1 MADFNQM
8 GITVDQLMN
17 IVKQNVIPDDG
28 EAYQVTYVNKPSGHL
43 VEVSIEKIVP
53 AEGAENQV
61 VATFNIGHAIMQ
73 TDQGAFSLE
82 EYWVNVTTYP
92 PGEINA

>member
-1 MADFNQM
+1 
-8 GITVDQLMN
+8 MN

-28 EAYQVTYVNKPSGHL
+28 EAYEVRYVNKPKEAL
-43 VEVSIEKIVP
+43 VEVTVEKINP
-53 AEGAENQV
+53 TGTENQV

-82 EYWVNVTTYP
+82 DYWVNVTTYP